1 MVINFSKSLKMLFL
15 YVISLVIV
23 IVIVAFINKVF
34 YSNLQS
40 INTEISI
47 NSKCSAFNL
56 YLLKI
61 SKSEGVHIKNYG
73 LIDGES
79 DYFITFENNVG
90 KTYTVLK
97 KSDVIYIN
105 KVKLCSDVD
114 SLKITIDRSMEESVY
129 FEIVIE
135 GKTYD
140 FQYVLS

>member
-1 MVINFSKSLKMLFL
+1 
-15 YVISLVIV
+15 VISLVIV
-23 IVIVAFINKVF
+23 IVVVAFINRVF
-34 YSNLQS
+34 YSNLLS
-40 INTEISI
+40 INNETAI

-73 LIDGES
+73 LIDET
-79 DYFITFENNVG
+79 DYYITFENNVG

-97 KSDVIYIN
+97 KGDVIYIN

-114 SLKITIDRSMEESVY
+114 SFKITIDRSMEESVF
-129 FEIVIE
+129 FEMVIDE
-135 GKTYD
+135 EIYD